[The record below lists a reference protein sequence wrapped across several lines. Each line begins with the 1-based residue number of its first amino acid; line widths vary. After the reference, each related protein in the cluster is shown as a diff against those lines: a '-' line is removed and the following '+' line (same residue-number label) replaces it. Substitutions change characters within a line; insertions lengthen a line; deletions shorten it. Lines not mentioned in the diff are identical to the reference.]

1 MMQVTHCTLYNY
13 QLGDQQHTPIT
24 GYNVNSYTV
33 HATML
38 NTCSVYLSHCSYGNQ
53 LLCDAIKAVVL
64 ATASMVLAVPLFS
77 QPASWNHT
85 IRKLCVY
92 RAFQIGCQ
100 NHKITVISRASERDK
115 NECFKS
121 RLNVTE
127 EI

>member
-64 ATASMVLAVPLFS
+64 ATAATVLAVPLFS

-92 RAFQIGCQ
+92 LVRDILLSRFMHAVSNGSW
-100 NHKITVISRASERDK
+100 KIDLLLGNT
-115 NECFKS
+115 
-121 RLNVTE
+121 
-127 EI
+127 